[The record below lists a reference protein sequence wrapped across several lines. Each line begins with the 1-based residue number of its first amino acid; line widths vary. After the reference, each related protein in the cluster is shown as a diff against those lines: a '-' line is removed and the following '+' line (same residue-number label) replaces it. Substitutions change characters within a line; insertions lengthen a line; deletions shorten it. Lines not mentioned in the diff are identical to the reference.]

1 MAVSIRRKV
10 LLASALTGL
19 LVGSGA
25 FAAETPADWQHTV
38 FIYGMGAGIDG
49 DAQIGPVEVGID
61 ASMSDVLDA
70 LEFGAMLAYRAD
82 NGTWSFTGD
91 ATFMGLGGHDTRA
104 APGGGEVKGEIDV
117 DQTTLMGTFG
127 RRWTDHLEF
136 LFGLAYVD
144 LSMDLSVQSA
154 SGGPLDVAA
163 SRDADWIDPTLGLRY
178 ERPIGD
184 DWRVVL
190 RGDIGGF
197 GVGSDFMYHLLAG
210 AGWQASDAV
219 NLFLG
224 YRLISYDYEEGQNQ
238 NYMRFDLT
246 EQGPMLGVG
255 ISF

>member
-1 MAVSIRRKV
+1 MRPSWD
-10 LLASALTGL
+10 SA
-19 LVGSGA
+19 GA
-25 FAAETPADWQHTV
+25 EPTTHRSAAQ
-38 FIYGMGAGIDG
+38 
-49 DAQIGPVEVGID
+49 
-61 ASMSDVLDA
+61 
-70 LEFGAMLAYRAD
+70 
-82 NGTWSFTGD
+82 
-91 ATFMGLGGHDTRA
+91 
-104 APGGGEVKGEIDV
+104 VKGEIDV
-117 DQTTLMGTFG
+117 DQITLMGTFG

-144 LSMDLSVQSA
+144 LSMDLSVQST

-219 NLFLG
+219 DLFLG
-224 YRLISYDYEEGQNQ
+224 YRLISYDYEEGQQ
-238 NYMRFDLT
+238 PELSAFRPDRA
-246 EQGPMLGVG
+246 GPDARSGHLVLRRPVDANRRHRHD
-255 ISF
+255 